1 MKKRPNSPPMLKS
14 VRELGREKALLPGE
28 HRPVATH
35 RKNTLRL
42 VQNSEPILPGQPR
55 ASAEDEPMENSLGD
69 IVWATDTHRI
79 DVRPNLRP
87 PMVNSNRF
95 MVHRP

>member
-1 MKKRPNSPPMLKS
+1 MLKS

-42 VQNSEPILPGQPR
+42 VQNSEPILPGQPS
-55 ASAEDEPMENSLGD
+55 ASAEDELMENSLGD
-69 IVWATDTHRI
+69 IVRATDTHRV

-87 PMVNSNRF
+87 PMVNGDCF
-95 MVHRP
+95 MVNKP